1 MEFLLLLILFQ
12 LCRIS
17 NHTDKLSS
25 EFFRTRQILRSVD
38 EKLTKLLQHY
48 GLERKVIS
56 NRVSLLLEDYPNH
69 RKNEVL
75 KVVHKITG
83 LGLKDAKELI
93 EKVPC
98 ILPKSMTFVD
108 AELTKVKLNYVG
120 AIASIKEE
128 IA

>member
-25 EFFRTRQILRSVD
+25 ELFKTRQILRSVD

-48 GLERKVIS
+48 GLESEVTS
-56 NRVSLLLEDYPNH
+56 NRFFLLWERYPNH

-83 LGLKDAKELI
+83 LGLKETEELI
-93 EKVPC
+93 ENVPC
-98 ILPKSMTFVD
+98 ILLESITLVD
-108 AELTKVKLNYVG
+108 AKLAREKLEHVG
-120 AIASIKEE
+120 E
-128 IA
+128 